1 MAAVSFSTQADTLY
15 AHISGEIDHDTAQTL
30 RQRIDDVALTRM
42 PRVLV
47 LDLTQVGFMDS
58 SGVGLIL
65 GRRRR
70 MQALGGVVRVQ
81 QPPAQIRKVLDL
93 AQIEYQEVI
102 P

>member
-1 MAAVSFSTQADTLY
+1 MAAVSFSTQADALY

-30 RQRIDDVALTRM
+30 RQRIDDAALMRM

-47 LDLTQVGFMDS
+47 LDLTQVSFMDS
-58 SGVGLIL
+58 SGIGLIL

-70 MQALGGVVRVQ
+70 MQALGGTVRVQ
-81 QPPAQIRKVLDL
+81 QPPVQIRKVLDL
-93 AQIEYQEVI
+93 AKIEYQEET